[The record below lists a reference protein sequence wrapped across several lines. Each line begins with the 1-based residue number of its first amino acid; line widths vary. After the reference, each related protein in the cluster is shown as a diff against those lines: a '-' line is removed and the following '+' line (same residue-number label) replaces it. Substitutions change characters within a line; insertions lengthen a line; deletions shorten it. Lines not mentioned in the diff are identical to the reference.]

1 MPSPLPPLTSLPV
14 LFSSPTLATIETPS
28 CLNIPSSF
36 VADGMVSFPPSPTYA
51 DRVCVS
57 DSLSK
62 SSLFLLSSCVSAVF
76 LLLTF
81 PLPSPFFF
89 AGDLEHML
97 FGNVEVDFSPTGA
110 VSPYL
115 EAGYFSL
122 AEKSDNGPFEKSDNG
137 PSPMGSPLMDL
148 DENFEEELASSM
160 ESPRNALDA
169 ISSTD
174 HSDEGLSEGVP
185 SRNIL

>member
-1 MPSPLPPLTSLPV
+1 
-14 LFSSPTLATIETPS
+14 
-28 CLNIPSSF
+28 
-36 VADGMVSFPPSPTYA
+36 
-51 DRVCVS
+51 
-57 DSLSK
+57 
-62 SSLFLLSSCVSAVF
+62 
-76 LLLTF
+76 
-81 PLPSPFFF
+81 
-89 AGDLEHML
+89 ML

-110 VSPYL
+110 VSPCL

-122 AEKSDNGPFEKSDNG
+122 AEKSNNG

-169 ISSTD
+169 ISLTD
-174 HSDEGLSEGVP
+174 HSDEGLSKGVP